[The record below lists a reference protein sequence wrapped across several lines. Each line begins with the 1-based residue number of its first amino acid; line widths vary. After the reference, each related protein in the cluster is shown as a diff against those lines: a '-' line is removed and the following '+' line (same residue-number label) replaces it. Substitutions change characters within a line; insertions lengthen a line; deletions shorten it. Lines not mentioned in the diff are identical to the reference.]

1 MNLPNLLIPLMVII
15 PITCALFLNL
25 LHERTRTVKAISI
38 VVALALPIIPLL
50 ANYGIQYFGGYPPLA
65 QNPTISAGLPALITG
80 TALNIFHPAI
90 TYVYGSAQKLMI
102 FILGIVGLFAIF
114 ISLYEVK
121 KPSGVYIYLMLMG
134 TASIIAMLLSD
145 DIFNLY
151 VFFEIAALAQV
162 GIVLVSK
169 VKNNYETAL
178 KYMILG
184 GIASPILLL
193 GIALLLGVTGNVNI
207 TDIVYSIRN
216 GLVNPQSP
224 VLLMACSLI
233 IFGWLYGTGL
243 PPFHTIKSAM
253 YSKALPTGAALLQA
267 FSVFSLV
274 ALGVIIIR
282 IFSYIPFT
290 HVFILGISL
299 VAMVLGI
306 TMAITQTDFKRL
318 IAFLAVGE
326 LGYIGVGLG
335 LGTVFGITAGL
346 FQAVNESII
355 TAFLFIGFGT
365 IMYKTKETD
374 MRKLGGMLVATPKS
388 ALLVLLA
395 GIALAGVPP
404 FNAFQSKLMLVQASL
419 NSGLPEIAII
429 MVLMSIVTFMTFM
442 RAFHTIYLR
451 PKPADLEIKNEK
463 IPKITLVAMVAFLVI
478 CLVLGLYPQL
488 ATNFLQG
495 LAISIA

>member
-1 MNLPNLLIPLMVII
+1 MNFLIPLMVII

-25 LHERTRTVKAISI
+25 LHEKSRTVKVISI
-38 VVALALPIIPLL
+38 IVALALPIVPLI
-50 ANYGIQYFGGYPPLA
+50 ANYGIQYFGGYPPLI
-65 QNPTISAGLPALITG
+65 QNPAIATGLPAFITG

-102 FILGIVGLFAIF
+102 VILGIVAMFAIF

-121 KPSGVYIYLMLMG
+121 KPSGVYMYLMLMG
-134 TASIIAMLLSD
+134 VAAIMAMLLSD

-178 KYMILG
+178 KYMIVG
-184 GIASPILLL
+184 SIAAPMLLI

-207 TDIVYSIRN
+207 TDIAYSIQN
-216 GLVNPQSP
+216 GLVNPKSP

-233 IFGWLYGTGL
+233 IFGWLYGSGL

-267 FSVFSLV
+267 FSVFSFV
-274 ALGVIIIR
+274 AIGIILLR
-282 IFSYIPFT
+282 LFSYIPFT
-290 HVFILGISL
+290 EVFIIGISL
-299 VAMVLGI
+299 IAMVLGI

-318 IAFLAVGE
+318 IAYLAVGE

-346 FQAVNESII
+346 FQAVNEAIL
-355 TAFLFIGFGT
+355 TAFIFIGFGT

-374 MRKLGGMLVATPKS
+374 MRKLGGMLVETPKS

-395 GIALAGVPP
+395 GIAMAGVPP

-419 NSGLPEIAII
+419 NSGLPEVAII
-429 MVLMSIVTFMTFM
+429 MVLLSIVTFMTFM

-451 PKPADLEIKNEK
+451 PKPHDLEIKNEN
-463 IPKITLVAMVAFLVI
+463 IPKITIIAMLAFLVI
-478 CLVLGLYPQL
+478 CLVFGLYPHI

-495 LAISIA
+495 LATSIA

>member
-1 MNLPNLLIPLMVII
+1 MNLLIPLMVII

-25 LHERTRTVKAISI
+25 LHERSRTVKAISI
-38 VVALALPIIPLL
+38 IVALALPIVPLI

-65 QNPTISAGLPALITG
+65 QNPAIATGLPDIITG

-102 FILGIVGLFAIF
+102 VVLGIVAMFAIF

-134 TASIIAMLLSD
+134 VAAIMAMLLSD

-169 VKNNYETAL
+169 VNLNYETAL

-184 GIASPILLL
+184 GIASPMLLI

-207 TDIVYSIRN
+207 TDMVYSIKN

-233 IFGWLYGTGL
+233 IFGWLYGSGL

-267 FSVFSLV
+267 FSVFSFV
-274 ALGVIIIR
+274 AIGIIILR
-282 IFSYIPFT
+282 LFSYIPFSE
-290 HVFILGISL
+290 VFIIGISL
-299 VAMVLGI
+299 IAMVLGI

-318 IAFLAVGE
+318 IAYLAVGE

-346 FQAVNESII
+346 FQAVNEAIL

-365 IMYKTKETD
+365 IMYKTRETD
-374 MRKLGGMLVATPKS
+374 MRKLGGMLVESPKS
-388 ALLVLLA
+388 ALLVLIA
-395 GIALAGVPP
+395 GIAMAGVPP

-419 NSGLPEIAII
+419 NSGLPEVAII
-429 MVLMSIVTFMTFM
+429 MVLLSIVTFMTFM

-451 PKPADLEIKNEK
+451 PKPSDLEIKNETV
-463 IPKITLVAMVAFLVI
+463 PRITIVAMVAFLAI
-478 CLVLGLYPQL
+478 CLVFGLYPQL

-495 LAISIA
+495 LATSIA

>member
-1 MNLPNLLIPLMVII
+1 MNFLIPLMVII

-25 LHERTRTVKAISI
+25 LHERSRTVKAISI
-38 VVALALPIIPLL
+38 IVALALPIIPLI
-50 ANYGIQYFGGYPPLA
+50 ANYGVQYFGGYPPLA
-65 QNPTISAGLPALITG
+65 QNPTIATGLPEMITG

-90 TYVYGSAQKLMI
+90 TYVYGSAQKLLI
-102 FILGIVGLFAIF
+102 VILGIVAMFAIF

-134 TASIIAMLLSD
+134 VASVMAMLLSD

-169 VKNNYETAL
+169 VKMNYETAL

-184 GIASPILLL
+184 GIASPMLLI

-207 TDIVYSIRN
+207 TDMVYSIKN
-216 GLVNPQSP
+216 GLVNPHSP

-233 IFGWLYGTGL
+233 IFGWMYGSGL

-267 FSVFSLV
+267 FSVFSFV
-274 ALGVIIIR
+274 AIGIILLR
-282 IFSYIPFT
+282 LFSYIPFSE
-290 HVFILGISL
+290 VFIIGISL
-299 VAMVLGI
+299 IAMVLGI

-318 IAFLAVGE
+318 IAYLAVGE

-346 FQAVNESII
+346 FQAVNEAIL

-365 IMYKTKETD
+365 IMYKTRETD
-374 MRKLGGMLVATPKS
+374 MRKLGGMLVESPKS

-395 GIALAGVPP
+395 GIAMAGVPP

-429 MVLMSIVTFMTFM
+429 MVLLSIVTFMTFM

-451 PKPADLEIKNEK
+451 PKPSDLEIKNES
-463 IPKITLVAMVAFLVI
+463 IPSITIIAMVAFLI
-478 CLVLGLYPQL
+478 ISLVFGLFPHI

-495 LAISIA
+495 LATSLA

>member
-1 MNLPNLLIPLMVII
+1 MNLLIPLMVII

-25 LHERTRTVKAISI
+25 LHERTRTVKVISI
-38 VVALALPIIPLL
+38 LAALALPLVPII
-50 ANYGIQYFGGYPPLA
+50 ANYGTHYFGGYEPLVM
-65 QNPTISAGLPALITG
+65 NPTISTGLPALITG
-80 TALNIFHPAI
+80 TALNVFHPAI
-90 TYVYGSAQKLMI
+90 TYVFGGAQQLMI
-102 FILGIVGLFAIF
+102 FILGIVALFAIF

-134 TASIIAMLLSD
+134 TASVIAMLLSD

-184 GIASPILLL
+184 NIAAPLLL
-193 GIALLLGVTGNVNI
+193 VGIGLLLGVTGNVNI
-207 TDIVYSIRN
+207 TDIVYSIKN

-224 VLLMACSLI
+224 VLLMACGLI
-233 IFGWLYGTGL
+233 AFGWLYGAGL
-243 PPFHTIKSAM
+243 PPFHSIKSAM
-253 YSKALPTGAALLQA
+253 YSKALPTGGALLQA
-267 FSVFSLV
+267 FSVFSFV
-274 ALGVIIIR
+274 ALGVIILR
-282 IFSYIPFT
+282 IFSYLPFSE
-290 HVFILGISL
+290 VFILGISL

-318 IAFLAVGE
+318 IAYLAVGE

-335 LGTVFGITAGL
+335 LGTAMGITAGL
-346 FQAVNESII
+346 FQAVNEVII
-355 TAFLFIGFGT
+355 TAFLFIGIGT

-374 MRKLGGMLVATPKS
+374 MRKLGGMMLATPKS

-395 GIALAGVPP
+395 GLALAGVPP

-419 NSGLPEIAII
+419 NSGIPEIAII
-429 MVLMSIVTFMTFM
+429 MVLLSIVTFMTFM

-451 PKPADLEIKNEK
+451 PKPTDLEIKNEK
-463 IPKITLVAMVAFLVI
+463 IPRATLVAMVAFLII
-478 CLVLGLYPQL
+478 CLVFGVYPQL
-488 ATNFLQG
+488 ATNYLQG

>member
-1 MNLPNLLIPLMVII
+1 MNYLIPLMVVI

-25 LHERTRTVKAISI
+25 LHERTRAVKIISI
-38 VVALALPIIPLL
+38 IVALALPTIPLI
-50 ANYGIQYFGGYPPLA
+50 AHYGVQYFGGYPPLA
-65 QNPTISAGLPALITG
+65 QNPTIAVGLPTLITG

-102 FILGIVGLFAIF
+102 VVLGFIALFAIY

-121 KPSGVYIYLMLMG
+121 KASGVYAYLMLMG

-169 VKNNYETAL
+169 VDYNYETAL

-184 GIASPILLL
+184 SIASPLLL
-193 GIALLLGVTGNVNI
+193 IGIALLLGVTGNVNI
-207 TDIVYSIRN
+207 TDIVYSIQH
-216 GLVNPQSP
+216 GLVNSHSP
-224 VLLMACSLI
+224 VLLMACALI

-267 FSVFSLV
+267 FSVFSFV
-274 ALGVIIIR
+274 AIGIIILR
-282 IFSYIPFT
+282 IFSYLPFA
-290 HVFILGISL
+290 HIFIIGISL
-299 VAMVLGI
+299 VAMTLGI

-318 IAFLAVGE
+318 IAYLAVGE
-326 LGYIGVGLG
+326 LGYIGIGLG
-335 LGTVFGITAGL
+335 LGTALGITAGL
-346 FQAVNESII
+346 FQAVNEAII

-374 MRKLGGMLVATPKS
+374 MRKLGGMLVETPKS

-395 GIALAGVPP
+395 GLAMAGVPP

-429 MVLMSIVTFMTFM
+429 MVLLSIVTFMTFM

-463 IPKITLVAMVAFLVI
+463 IPNITLVAMVAFLVV
-478 CLVLGLYPQL
+478 CLVFGLFPQI

-495 LAISIA
+495 MAMSIA